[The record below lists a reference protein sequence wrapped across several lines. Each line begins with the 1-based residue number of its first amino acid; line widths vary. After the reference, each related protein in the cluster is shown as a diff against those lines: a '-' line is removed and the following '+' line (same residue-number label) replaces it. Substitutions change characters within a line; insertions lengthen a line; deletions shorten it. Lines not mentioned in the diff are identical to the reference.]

1 MSEAY
6 DARTQELFAA
16 AVCRAL
22 RESRRRQ
29 KMTQADVAQRT
40 GGLVSKAA
48 LANYETGHRSLR
60 IDVLWVIARALGED
74 LGGLLNIAERGIG
87 RWQSAVGTGSITVD
101 VGEVMEAED
110 PRLAPVRR
118 WFELRASGGSASAMT
133 LDDGAILALASLMNV
148 TPAECRE
155 ILVGTAVELE
165 SGPEGRS
172 ATPDPE
178 AADDSA
184 DELAGNSADPADDE
198 VAQHTGGLGQPA
210 AI

>member
-1 MSEAY
+1 M
-6 DARTQELFAA
+6 FAA

-29 KMTQADVAQRT
+29 KLTQADVAQRT

-74 LGGLLNIAERGIG
+74 LGGLLNMAERGIG
-87 RWQSAVGTGSITVD
+87 RWQSTAGTGSVTVD
-101 VGEVMEAED
+101 IDEVMEAED

-118 WFELRASGGSASAMT
+118 WFELRSGGGSASAMT
-133 LDDGAILALASLMNV
+133 LDDGAILALAALMNV
-148 TPAECRE
+148 SPAECRE
-155 ILVGTAVELE
+155 ILVGTAAEAGGAPVPLPEQD
-165 SGPEGRS
+165 SGPVAGRHG
-172 ATPDPE
+172 
-178 AADDSA
+178 DD
-184 DELAGNSADPADDE
+184 
-198 VAQHTGGLGQPA
+198 VAERTGFRGEPA